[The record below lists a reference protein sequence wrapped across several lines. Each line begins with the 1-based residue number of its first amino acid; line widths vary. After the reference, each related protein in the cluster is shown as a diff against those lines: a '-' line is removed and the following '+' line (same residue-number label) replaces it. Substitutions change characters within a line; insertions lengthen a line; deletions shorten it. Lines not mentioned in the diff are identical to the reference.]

1 MIICYTVPEIW
12 CMMDIIIFHFELFFA
27 LELFELFFW
36 DIIILHK
43 CTINNNHMII
53 WLLRYQLQQTNFF
66 AILGHFWPFYLSNS
80 PKNENIKKWKKKKT
94 PRDIIILHDCTNNYD
109 YRLYCSWDM
118 ACNIWNF
125 YFSFWTI
132 FYRFTRL
139 TAQKM
144 KISQIIIGYTVL
156 EI

>member
-80 PKNENIKKWKKKKT
+80 PKNENIKKWKKKKHLE
-94 PRDIIILHDCTNNYD
+94 I
-109 YRLYCSWDM
+109 S
-118 ACNIWNF
+118 
-125 YFSFWTI
+125 SFCMIVPTI
-132 FYRFTRL
+132 
-139 TAQKM
+139 M
-144 KISQIIIGYTVL
+144 IIGYTVP
-156 EI
+156 EIWHVIYGIFIFHFGLFFTVLPA